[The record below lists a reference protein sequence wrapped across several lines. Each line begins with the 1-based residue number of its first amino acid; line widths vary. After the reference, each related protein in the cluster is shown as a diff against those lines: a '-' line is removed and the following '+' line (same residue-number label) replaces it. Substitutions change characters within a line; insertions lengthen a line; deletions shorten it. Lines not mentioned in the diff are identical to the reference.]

1 MHATSVHATS
11 IRPHCYPAP
20 SPYQFLT
27 DAENKG
33 YKFALM
39 QTMDLWY
46 AHQRTVVFMCTK
58 PPPTVQEDGTVVTRS
73 FDASGWTTYERCCA
87 EQIKGYYMYD
97 ARWKLCVDLGK
108 EEGEEYHRR

>member
-1 MHATSVHATS
+1 
-11 IRPHCYPAP
+11 
-20 SPYQFLT
+20 
-27 DAENKG
+27 
-33 YKFALM
+33 
-39 QTMDLWY
+39 
-46 AHQRTVVFMCTK
+46 MCTK